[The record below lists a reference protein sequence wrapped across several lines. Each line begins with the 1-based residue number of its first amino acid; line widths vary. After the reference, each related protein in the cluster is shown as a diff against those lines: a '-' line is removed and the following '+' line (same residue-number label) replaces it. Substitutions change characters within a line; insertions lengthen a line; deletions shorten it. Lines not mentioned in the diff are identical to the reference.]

1 MSETRGRKQPIDF
14 RKEEVTYVMQ
24 RWRAG
29 DSCSLIG
36 VGSVGK
42 SNLLQ
47 HLADPAVQAVYM
59 ELTSTDNFKAIM
71 IDPNLLGPL
80 PKGDGNESEQ
90 FRCWAGYEL
99 MMHRLVSAF
108 HQLDGVDQAE
118 SQRFIEI
125 YHAMQDGTNPL
136 YAYLG
141 LRYLELALDFF
152 ARRDVRL
159 VFMFDEFEDFLRVM
173 PVKFFQ
179 SLRGLRDLNK
189 QNLSFLAFTRAP
201 LNVLIERNEID
212 ELEFES
218 FLELFTDGIHYVGP
232 YNDTD
237 ARRMVQILM
246 DRNNKQLPESM
257 GEFLLRVTG
266 HYAGLLRATFRLLD
280 TVDSSETDEESDDAV
295 TARLVKRRAIKQEC
309 RTIWLS
315 LTPMEQQ
322 VLRAVA
328 GHSYSSY
335 EVNQD
340 SEQGV
345 ALLVQKRLLRVE
357 TLEYK
362 LFIEPPLFRAFMQ
375 TDPAEID

>member
-1 MSETRGRKQPIDF
+1 MSEPRGRTQPVDF

-42 SNLLQ
+42 TNLLQ
-47 HLADPAVQAVYM
+47 HLADPAVQKVYM
-59 ELTSTDNFKAIM
+59 ELTSTDNFQAIM
-71 IDPNLLGPL
+71 IDPHLLGPL
-80 PKGDGNESEQ
+80 PKGDESEAEQ

-99 MMHRLVSAF
+99 MMHRLASAF
-108 HQLDGVDQAE
+108 QMLDNVDQSE
-118 SQRFIEI
+118 SQQFVEI

-159 VFMFDEFEDFLRVM
+159 VFMFDEFEEFLRMM
-173 PVKFFQ
+173 PAKFFQ
-179 SLRGLRDLNK
+179 TLRGLRDLNK
-189 QNLSFLAFTRAP
+189 QNLSYLTFTRAP
-201 LNVLIERNEID
+201 LRVLVERYGIN
-212 ELEFES
+212 ELEFEP
-218 FLELFTDGIHYVGP
+218 FLELFTDGVHYVGP
-232 YNDTD
+232 YNNTD
-237 ARRMVQILM
+237 ARRMIQILM
-246 DRNNKQLPESM
+246 DRNKKQLSEPM
-257 GEFLLRVTG
+257 IAFLLRISG
-266 HYAGLLRATFRLLD
+266 HYAGLIRATFRLLD
-280 TVDSSETDEESDDAV
+280 TVEGSELDSQFDDDV
-295 TARLVKRRAIKQEC
+295 TGRLVKRRAIKQEC

-335 EVNQD
+335 EVSTD
-340 SEQGV
+340 TEQGV

-357 TLEYK
+357 KLEYK
-362 LFIEPPLFRAFMQ
+362 LFIEPPLFKAFMQ
-375 TDPAEID
+375 TDPAEAE